1 MVPYRLSLSF
11 FCFLLL
17 LLSSCFGGGVD
28 KKGSVSGYKSGVV
41 VTEGGSFRVGPLP
54 SDWVR
59 RPFGY
64 KAILFV
70 HRTKRSSI
78 GVDAFCKRSFDDAP
92 LEVLTR
98 QLFYDLTD
106 QHTLAQREVQ
116 LDGRQALRTTLSGR
130 LDGAPVMLD
139 VVVLKMNECLFDF
152 FYVSSPGQYADDVAQ
167 FESFTSGFKYVKGP

>member
-1 MVPYRLSLSF
+1 MTV
-11 FCFLLL
+11 LLMT
-17 LLSSCFGGGVD
+17 SCFGGGVD
-28 KKGSVSGYKSGVV
+28 KKGSVTGYGSGVV
-41 VTEGGSFRVGPLP
+41 ATEGGSFRVGPLQ

-64 KAILFV
+64 KAILLV
-70 HRTKRSSI
+70 HRGKKSSI

-92 LEVLTR
+92 LTGLTR

-106 QHTLAQREVQ
+106 QRTLMQKGVE

-130 LDGAPVMLD
+130 LDGASVMLD

-152 FYVSSPGQYADDVAQ
+152 FYVSSPGQYADDVAH
-167 FESFTSGFKYVKGP
+167 FESFYGGFQYVKGP